1 VLSTKNTG
9 EKKEQNWVI
18 EQKEQTC
25 EFRSR
30 ISRGRLL
37 RLRSMRQR
45 TCNTTEISLGLS
57 SSFEA
62 NQTQLAAT
70 SCKDNRTTERLE
82 LGNKAERS
90 LQIFERHKN
99 DEQVLIT
106 GSNHAIQ
113 HTAREKTKFRKVHRI
128 HHTLTL
134 KRVNDFLQ

>member
-1 VLSTKNTG
+1 M
-9 EKKEQNWVI
+9 
-18 EQKEQTC
+18 
-25 EFRSR
+25 
-30 ISRGRLL
+30 GRLL

-70 SCKDNRTTERLE
+70 SCKGNRTMERLE
-82 LGNKAERS
+82 MGNKAERS
-90 LQIFERHKN
+90 LNFFERHKN

-106 GSNHAIQ
+106 ASNHTIQ
-113 HTAREKTKFRKVHRI
+113 HTAREKTKFHKVHRI
-128 HHTLTL
+128 YHTLTL

>member
-1 VLSTKNTG
+1 VLSTKKTR
-9 EKKEQNWVI
+9 EKRNRI

-30 ISRGRLL
+30 ISMGRLL

-70 SCKDNRTTERLE
+70 SCKGNRTMERLDM
-82 LGNKAERS
+82 GNKAERS

-106 GSNHAIQ
+106 ASNHAIQ
-113 HTAREKTKFRKVHRI
+113 HTA
-128 HHTLTL
+128 
-134 KRVNDFLQ
+134 